1 MDTTLAIALG
11 ICLAASCGF
20 RIFAPLLVTSVAAS
34 AGYVNVSESF
44 NWLGSW
50 PALIAF
56 AVATVIEIGAFY
68 IPWLDHVLDVIASPI
83 AMIAGAILF
92 AAVAFELDPFVKWA
106 LAIVAGGGSA
116 AVVQGGTMVAR
127 GGSTV
132 TTGGLAN
139 FIVSTFENIAAI
151 VFPTLSL
158 ILPLLTFAALVVLIL
173 AMYLAGRR
181 LLQRLTTNNAG
192 SIP

>member
-1 MDTTLAIALG
+1 MDTILAIALG

-20 RIFAPLLVTSVAAS
+20 RVFAPLLVTSIAAN
-34 AGYVNVSESF
+34 AGFLQVSENF
-44 NWLGSW
+44 TWLGGR
-50 PALIAF
+50 PALVAF
-56 AVATVIEIGAFY
+56 AIAAIVEMSAFY
-68 IPWLDHVLDVIASPI
+68 IPWLDHALDVIASPI
-83 AMIAGAILF
+83 AVIAGAILF
-92 AAVAFELDPFVKWA
+92 AAVAFDLDPFVRWA

-116 AVVQGGTMVAR
+116 AIVQGGTMVTR
-127 GGSTV
+127 GGSTI

-158 ILPLLTFAALVVLIL
+158 ILPLLTFAALMVLIV

-181 LLQRLTTNNAG
+181 LLQRLIANNA
-192 SIP
+192 PRQT